1 MPPLNAWTARRLIL
15 SRTHKR
21 GTGLTAALC
30 SHRASSG
37 RSPASGIRA
46 KHQFDNAGHGSS
58 VPKSHEQHGNL
69 TGEYKKPPTSGGL
82 SIWQCRCSPRGRR
95 GRNTS
100 SNNTGRYSFY
110 KEPGRRVPDRPSHGE
125 RRLRASRRG
134 LSRRLAGRSVSEF
147 SETEK
152 RTGDGHWSDRCHDLG
167 RRRDDPV
174 EHRLDATDESTGVT

>member
-1 MPPLNAWTARRLIL
+1 MPPLDAWTARRLIL
-15 SRTHKR
+15 SRTHKS

-95 GRNTS
+95 GRTPVRIIRDATLS
-100 SNNTGRYSFY
+100 IKSQ
-110 KEPGRRVPDRPSHGE
+110 EGE
-125 RRLRASRRG
+125 CRLRASRRG

-152 RTGDGHWSDRCHDLG
+152 HTGDGHGSDRCHDLG

-174 EHRLDATDESTGVT
+174 EHRLDATDEGAGVT